1 MSEAFSFPEGT
12 RLAPRSDVP
21 LNVGTFSVEE
31 IAEANR
37 RHDRHYG
44 FNLSQNNHAYTNLM
58 RFPESVLGPLDW
70 EAS

>member
-1 MSEAFSFPEGT
+1 MKSGFSFGENEHPLE
-12 RLAPRSDVP
+12 PPPVP
-21 LNVGTFSVEE
+21 LNVGVFSVAD

-44 FNLSQNNHAYTNLM
+44 FNLSQNNHAYTNAFRL
-58 RFPESVLGPLDW
+58 PESVLGELDW